1 APPYSTSSSTSLVTS
16 RMVRS
21 PTTLNSSPP
30 SATMRLLLKVISGN
44 FSTERK
50 SSLRR
55 WPSRSATPVLML
67 SVLMVSS
74 AVDCSGSSAMVTV
87 PEKSEKLPRT
97 LLTIMCLT
105 TKPMVVWAT
114 SRVYVPAAGMV
125 RPFQLRVVM
134 RIPYGNEC
142 LLRGQLLQQTSTRG
156 IFPPSTNV
164 VYSMDVTNVN
174 DPRLTA
180 FGLLSEVYA
189 GLTARMQPVFAA
201 AGLSEIDFDTLIRLG
216 RSPRQALRMT
226 DLAAQTGL
234 STSGVTRVVD
244 RLERD
249 GLVVRQACATD
260 R

>member
-1 APPYSTSSSTSLVTS
+1 
-16 RMVRS
+16 
-21 PTTLNSSPP
+21 
-30 SATMRLLLKVISGN
+30 
-44 FSTERK
+44 
-50 SSLRR
+50 
-55 WPSRSATPVLML
+55 
-67 SVLMVSS
+67 
-74 AVDCSGSSAMVTV
+74 
-87 PEKSEKLPRT
+87 
-97 LLTIMCLT
+97 
-105 TKPMVVWAT
+105 
-114 SRVYVPAAGMV
+114 
-125 RPFQLRVVM
+125 
-134 RIPYGNEC
+134 
-142 LLRGQLLQQTSTRG
+142 
-156 IFPPSTNV
+156 
-164 VYSMDVTNVN
+164 MDVTNVN

-260 R
+260 RRASYATLTPAGRAKLEEVLPSHLSDVEELLTGQLTEEELEAFLGALRKIRNVVRPCATAGAVEATAQS